1 MQLYVVRPK
10 VDKSKKEEKVLY
22 YGVPVTSGQVDV
34 DQLAREICVRC
45 SLTSADVLAT
55 ISALSEVMQDHLL
68 IGNTVYLKGIGL
80 FSISASSLG
89 CATPK
94 ECTPAKVKAQRVCFK
109 ADNMMRSILARME
122 YKFCERKKTK
132 KTKK

>member
-22 YGVPVTSGQVDV
+22 YGVPVASGQVDA
-34 DQLAREICVRC
+34 DHLAWEISERC
-45 SLTSADVLAT
+45 SLTAADVLAT
-55 ISALSEVMQDHLL
+55 ISALSDVMQHHLL

-80 FSISASSLG
+80 FSVSASSSG

-94 ECTPAKVKAQRVCFK
+94 ECTPAKVTAQRVCFK
-109 ADNMMRSILARME
+109 ADSIMRSILARMK
-122 YKFCERKKTK
+122 YKFSERAKKK
-132 KTKK
+132 R